1 MKEITTHFTSS
12 SLLYFIMSILLYMN
26 ISPNFSEATSLTYA
40 VAAHEKACFYAWID
54 KPGEKIAFYFAVQ
67 TGGSFDIDYLVTDP
81 KGKTILNGEKERQG
95 DFIFTANYVGEY
107 SFCFANDMS
116 TFAEKLVD
124 FEITVENEPRAEL
137 PTNNK
142 DFMPDQTNSMEESC
156 LKLSSSLSTIAR
168 TQKYFRT
175 RENRNFS
182 TVKSTENRIFWYS
195 LLESALIVGMACV
208 QRKRIYQE
216 QLKSDLE
223 NAESMFR
230 GVSIKGSPLDKINPR
245 TRDEFDEFSKLLC
258 ERIKKHEVTLYVTF
272 INGFVKELCSNLKD
286 VEIRKLSS
294 ILSTLANEKTRAT
307 KEKGKKKNK
316 PKPTLHAELDETADF
331 GNYHDE
337 YDDDFM

>member
-1 MKEITTHFTSS
+1 
-12 SLLYFIMSILLYMN
+12 
-26 ISPNFSEATSLTYA
+26 
-40 VAAHEKACFYAWID
+40 
-54 KPGEKIAFYFAVQ
+54 
-67 TGGSFDIDYLVTDP
+67 P

-124 FEITVENEPRAEL
+124 FEIT
-137 PTNNK
+137 
-142 DFMPDQTNSMEESC
+142 ESC

-208 QRKRIYQE
+208 QVFVVKTFFNTTKREEEKNTKAETATVTKKKKGSVAKKIAEKEEQKKKEAAAKKAKRKRIYQE

-230 GVSIKGSPLDKINPR
+230 GVSIKGSSLDKINPR

-258 ERIKKHEVTLYVTF
+258 ERIKKHEKQALYVTF

-331 GNYHDE
+331 GNYNDE